1 MPLIETIAPPRWAF
15 PTPTSFPPR
24 FRWDVPSPFSGSA
37 IYESPEAREIMHRS
51 GLTNLDRLF
60 SLTRY
65 SVHGHRGRAVIPM
78 ALPGAVKAVPSFI
91 KLNWGRRRVWPR
103 MTDLKSGQFLK
114 SFPHREWLG
123 IERLREIGVQV
134 PERIA
139 LLRHGVLRFREAVVL
154 KEVPPRYSLH
164 DLFAN
169 GGWERLS
176 GELQQELLATVAKT
190 LAKIHEAGLA
200 WRGVCTRHFFPAQE
214 ADESWK
220 VWLIDCEGVHRSRAE
235 KDRRRDHRKMM
246 KAMNCSA
253 ADSATTEQMA
263 HLLQACQPTQ

>member
-1 MPLIETIAPPRWAF
+1 MSW
-15 PTPTSFPPR
+15 
-24 FRWDVPSPFSGSA
+24 PSPFSGSA
-37 IYESPEAREIMHRS
+37 IYESSEAREIMHRS

-60 SLTRY
+60 SLTRL

-78 ALPGAVKAVPSFI
+78 ALPGLKKAVPSFI

-123 IERLREIGVQV
+123 IERLQEIGLRV

-139 LLRHGVLRFREAVVL
+139 LLRHGMLRFREAVIL
-154 KEVPPRYSLH
+154 KEVPPPHSLH
-164 DLFAN
+164 ELFEN
-169 GGWERLS
+169 GGWQRLS
-176 GELQQELLATVAKT
+176 NELQTELLASVAKT
-190 LAKIHEAGLA
+190 LSKIHRAGLA
-200 WRGVCTRHFFPAQE
+200 WRGVCTRHFFPSL
-214 ADESWK
+214 DNDGTWK
-220 VWLIDCEGVHRSRAE
+220 LWLIDCEGVHKSYAA

-253 ADSATTEQMA
+253 ADSQTKDQMA
-263 HLLQACQPTQ
+263 RLLKTCQVDR